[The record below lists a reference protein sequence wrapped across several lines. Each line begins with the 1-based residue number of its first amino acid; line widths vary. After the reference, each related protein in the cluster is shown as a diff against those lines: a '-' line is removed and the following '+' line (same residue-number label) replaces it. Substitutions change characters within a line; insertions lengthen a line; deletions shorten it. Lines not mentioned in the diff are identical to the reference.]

1 MLATFPDVFLAP
13 SQHAVTPVLAWWPSP
28 VPVGVVDRGEVERV
42 LRVPVA
48 DLLAPANRFTA
59 VFGPYKGPAF
69 EVGDLFVWG
78 FTAMLLSSLFE
89 LAGTAVPWDAVAG
102 AAAARPGDV
111 ALDAGDARV
120 SGSTALDLTLLLLLG
135 AYAWSGWRQGFVSA
149 LLGLVGLVGGAVI
162 AVRFVPGLLEDHA
175 GIYQE
180 TTAGVIALLAA
191 VVAFALLGQG
201 LMLLLARR
209 FRDVVTAPAA
219 RAVDSALGLLAVL
232 VSAMLVVWVVAGA
245 VTAAGPTVARDL
257 VSRSVVV
264 SALDEIVPSSADGLV
279 EDLTQALDRSV
290 FPKVF
295 EGLGP
300 EPIAPVEAPDGAV
313 TTDPDVTRAL
323 ASVVHVRAESDACEQ
338 AQVGSGWVVSRGRV
352 ATNAHVVAGA
362 DRVTVSVRGTGRE
375 HSARVVAFDP
385 RRDVAVLD
393 VSDLGAPAVGQGT
406 PLVTGVAGRPGRV
419 PRRPRAVGGRRPGA

>member
-1 MLATFPDVFLAP
+1 M
-13 SQHAVTPVLAWWPSP
+13 
-28 VPVGVVDRGEVERV
+28 
-42 LRVPVA
+42 
-48 DLLAPANRFTA
+48 
-59 VFGPYKGPAF
+59 
-69 EVGDLFVWG
+69 
-78 FTAMLLSSLFE
+78 
-89 LAGTAVPWDAVAG
+89 
-102 AAAARPGDV
+102 
-111 ALDAGDARV
+111 
-120 SGSTALDLTLLLLLG
+120 SGSTALDLTLLCLLG
-135 AYAWSGWRQGFVSA
+135 LYAWSGWRQGFVSA

-279 EDLTQALDRSV
+279 EGLTQALDRSV

-393 VSDLGAPAVGQGT
+393 VSDLSAPTVGQGT
-406 PLVTGVAGRPGRV
+406 PLVTGSQAALAGFPGDHGLWVGAARVRDVLLAKGADIYGNPGVSRQIYSLRAEVRRGASGGPVIDRRGDVVGMVFATSLDDPDTGYALTLDEIAPVLRRGVLDSRPVSTGRCV
-419 PRRPRAVGGRRPGA
+419 SG

>member
-1 MLATFPDVFLAP
+1 V
-13 SQHAVTPVLAWWPSP
+13 
-28 VPVGVVDRGEVERV
+28 
-42 LRVPVA
+42 
-48 DLLAPANRFTA
+48 
-59 VFGPYKGPAF
+59 
-69 EVGDLFVWG
+69 
-78 FTAMLLSSLFE
+78 
-89 LAGTAVPWDAVAG
+89 
-102 AAAARPGDV
+102 
-111 ALDAGDARV
+111 
-120 SGSTALDLTLLLLLG
+120 ALDLTLLLLLG

-149 LLGLVGLVGGAVI
+149 LLGLVGLVGGAVL

-279 EDLTQALDRSV
+279 DDLTRALDRSV

-300 EPIAPVEAPDGAV
+300 EPIAPVEAPDRAA
-313 TTDPDVTRAL
+313 TTDPDVMRAL
-323 ASVVHVRAESDACEQ
+323 ASVVHVRAESEDCEQ
-338 AQVGSGWVVSRGRV
+338 AQVGSGWVVSPGRV

-375 HSARVVAFDP
+375 RSARVVAFDP
-385 RRDVAVLD
+385 RRDVAVLE

-406 PLVTGVAGRPGRV
+406 PLTTGSQAALAGFPGDHGLWVGAARV
-419 PRRPRAVGGRRPGA
+419 RDVLLANGADIYGNPDVSRQIYSLRAEVRRGASGGPVIDRRGEVVGMVFATSLDDPDTGYALTLEEIAPVLRRGVLASRAVSTGECLSG

>member
-1 MLATFPDVFLAP
+1 M
-13 SQHAVTPVLAWWPSP
+13 
-28 VPVGVVDRGEVERV
+28 
-42 LRVPVA
+42 
-48 DLLAPANRFTA
+48 
-59 VFGPYKGPAF
+59 
-69 EVGDLFVWG
+69 
-78 FTAMLLSSLFE
+78 
-89 LAGTAVPWDAVAG
+89 
-102 AAAARPGDV
+102 
-111 ALDAGDARV
+111 

-149 LLGLVGLVGGAVI
+149 LLGLVGLVGGAFL
-162 AVRFVPGLLEDHA
+162 AVRFVPGLLEDHV

-279 EDLTQALDRSV
+279 DDVTQALDRSV

-375 HSARVVAFDP
+375 RAARVVAFDP

-393 VSDLGAPAVGQGT
+393 VSDLSAPTVGQGT
-406 PLVTGVAGRPGRV
+406 PLVTGSQAALAGFPGDHGLWVGAARV
-419 PRRPRAVGGRRPGA
+419 RDVLLARGADIYGNPGVSRQIYSLRAEVRRGASGGPVIDRRGEVVGMVFATSLDDPDTGYALTLDEIAPVLRRGVLDSRSVSTGRCVSG

>member
-1 MLATFPDVFLAP
+1 
-13 SQHAVTPVLAWWPSP
+13 
-28 VPVGVVDRGEVERV
+28 
-42 LRVPVA
+42 
-48 DLLAPANRFTA
+48 
-59 VFGPYKGPAF
+59 
-69 EVGDLFVWG
+69 
-78 FTAMLLSSLFE
+78 
-89 LAGTAVPWDAVAG
+89 
-102 AAAARPGDV
+102 
-111 ALDAGDARV
+111 V

-279 EDLTQALDRSV
+279 VDLTQALDRSV

-393 VSDLGAPAVGQGT
+393 VSDLSAPTVGQGT
-406 PLVTGVAGRPGRV
+406 PLVTGSQAALAGFPGDHGLWVGAARV
-419 PRRPRAVGGRRPGA
+419 RDVLLAKGADIYGNPGVSRQIYSLRAEVRRGASGGPVIDRRGDVVGMVFATSLDDPDTGYALTLDEIGPVLRQGVQASRTVSTGRCVSG

>member
-1 MLATFPDVFLAP
+1 M
-13 SQHAVTPVLAWWPSP
+13 
-28 VPVGVVDRGEVERV
+28 
-42 LRVPVA
+42 
-48 DLLAPANRFTA
+48 
-59 VFGPYKGPAF
+59 
-69 EVGDLFVWG
+69 
-78 FTAMLLSSLFE
+78 
-89 LAGTAVPWDAVAG
+89 
-102 AAAARPGDV
+102 
-111 ALDAGDARV
+111 

-279 EDLTQALDRSV
+279 VDLTQALDRSV

-393 VSDLGAPAVGQGT
+393 VSDLSAPTVGQGT
-406 PLVTGVAGRPGRV
+406 PLVTGSQAALAGFPGDHGLWVGAARVRDVLLAKGADIYGNPGVSRQIYSLRAEVRRGASGGPVIDRRGDVVGMVFATSLDDPDTGYALTLDEVAPVLQRGVIASTPV
-419 PRRPRAVGGRRPGA
+419 STGACTSG